1 MKKIYGFALAASLLS
16 LASCS
21 SESSEPNQPNVIDG
35 PVVGYVKMNLPAG
48 TRAEGDYHVHFTK
61 NGNPV
66 TATPVANSF
75 AETNNVATV
84 EYALSDIPDKVVVFK
99 DADLAESRTTTTTDV
114 NAKTPAVFGDNTY
127 GSAITGANIYNTQG
141 GAADAQIVSVY
152 LDRTIAEVTIDA
164 SEADVQVDSK
174 LSGYTVTFVPEYVFV
189 NGVATKT
196 PIIKT
201 LPQTATPG
209 GATVAQLAYSDAKG
223 KGSHWTQ
230 TYYNWNTSDVR
241 HYSLTNTQNVA
252 GQFTGNKATKQT
264 DAQIFERAMQ
274 SASDV
279 KKNHTHVIVAG
290 KYELTGD
297 KSKAPENWD
306 GTFYV
311 YGSDL
316 DGKGH
321 VYFTKEA
328 VMADMG
334 ATSLTLTPTTQGGM
348 STHMTADNGKTCL
361 KYDKGY
367 VYYAEPIVTKIG
379 AVTFGNGV
387 VRNHKYN
394 ITVGEISG
402 WGSAIPDTD
411 EPIIPE
417 DGPKDADKNFVK
429 LNIVVNPMVPVDDQN
444 IDWKKPE

>member
-1 MKKIYGFALAASLLS
+1 MKKIYGYALAAAMLS

-21 SESSEPNQPNVIDG
+21 SDAPEINNPEVIDG

-48 TRAEGDYHVHFTK
+48 TRTADGNYYVKFTK
-61 NGNPV
+61 GGATV
-66 TATPVANSF
+66 TATLVGSISPTGEA
-75 AETNNVATV
+75 
-84 EYALSDIPDKVVVFK
+84 EYALSAIPDKVVVFK
-99 DADLAESRTTTTTDV
+99 DANLAESTTTTTDNV
-114 NAKTPAVFGDNTY
+114 DAKTPAVFGDNTY
-127 GSAITGANIYNTQG
+127 GSEITLANVYNVQG
-141 GAADAQIVSVY
+141 GATTDQVVSVY
-152 LDRTIAEVTIDA
+152 LDHTIAEVTIDA
-164 SEADVQVDSK
+164 SATTVNVDSK

-201 LPQTATPG
+201 VPQAATPG
-209 GATVAQLAYSDAKG
+209 GATVAQLGYSDANG

-241 HYSLTNTQNVA
+241 HYSLTNSQNVA
-252 GQFTGNKATKQT
+252 GQLTGNNTTKQEN
-264 DAQIFERAMQ
+264 AQIFERAMQ
-274 SASDV
+274 TASTV

-290 KYELTGD
+290 KYTLTAGTGVAAVPTSD
-297 KSKAPENWD
+297 WD

-311 YGSDL
+311 YGADIEGNGYVFFS
-316 DGKGH
+316 
-321 VYFTKEA
+321 EA
-328 VMADMG
+328 DVVKAMG
-334 ATSLTLTPTTQGGM
+334 ATGSLSKATTTDNGM
-348 STHMTADNGKTCL
+348 STHMVAANGETCL

-379 AVTFGNGV
+379 TVTYGNGV

-394 ITVGEISG
+394 ITVSEITG

-417 DGPKDADKNFVK
+417 DGPKGTDKNFVK
-429 LNIVVNPMVPVDDQN
+429 LNIVVNPMVTVAGQE
-444 IDWKKPE
+444 IKW